1 MALKNLAI
9 WHGTWRIETQHY
21 RGKLIIGDNA
31 DTTENDSVNG
41 TLVLHKEDHED
52 PEYNF
57 RLSIPLQMV
66 DTDKIVLSGSDL
78 RDGEEKSYS
87 IDVLLVRYSHPT
99 GAGNR
104 AIGYFQ
110 LAAAPERPEGHKQ
123 PIEATKE

>member
-1 MALKNLAI
+1 MAIENFKI

-21 RGKLIIGDNA
+21 RGKLIIGDKRDA
-31 DTTENDSVNG
+31 AENDALNG
-41 TLVLHKEDHED
+41 NLVLYKEHHEE

-57 RLSIPLQMV
+57 CLSIPLQTV
-66 DTDKIVLSGSDL
+66 DTDKIVFSG
-78 RDGEEKSYS
+78 RDRREGDEKSYA
-87 IDVLLVRYSHPT
+87 IEVLLVRYSHPT

-110 LAAAPERPEGHKQ
+110 LAAEPERPEGHKQ